1 MNSSANIAIVEDTP
15 DVREFLCDII
25 SAEPDMQCVST
36 YRNAEEAI
44 LGLPKEKVDIVIVD
58 IGLPGHKNGI
68 DLVRELKPL
77 FDERFLKDPRKPQ
90 VQFMMYTV
98 FEHPDKIYESL
109 RVGASGYILKS
120 DRSIQIIDAVRDLR
134 LDRSP
139 ISSSIARILINDIQR
154 PMEPALEIAQLTKAE
169 YKVLELLA
177 KGLLYKEIADELGI
191 KEGTVK
197 VHVHHMYEKL
207 HVQNRTEAVLVYLKK
222 QEMRGG

>member
-44 LGLPKEKVDIVIVD
+44 IALPKENVDIVIVD
-58 IGLPGHKNGI
+58 IGLPGNKNGI
-68 DLVRELKPL
+68 DLVRELKPM

-98 FEHPDKIYESL
+98 FEHPDQIFESL

>member
-1 MNSSANIAIVEDTP
+1 MNATTSIAVVEDTP
-15 DVREFLCDII
+15 DVREYLCDLIN
-25 SAEPDMQCVST
+25 AEPDMQCITT
-36 YRNAEEAI
+36 YRNAEEA
-44 LGLPKEKVDIVIVD
+44 LTGLPKDNIEIVIVD
-58 IGLPGHKNGI
+58 IGLPGNKNGI
-68 DLVRELKPL
+68 DLVRELKPV

-120 DRSIQIIDAVRDLR
+120 DRSIQIIDALRDLHNG
-134 LDRSP
+134 RSP

>member
-1 MNSSANIAIVEDTP
+1 MTNTLSVALVEDTV
-15 DVREFLCDII
+15 DVREFLCDLIN
-25 SAEPDMQCVST
+25 AEPDMTCSVI
-36 YRNAEEAI
+36 YRNAEEAL
-44 LGLPKEKVDIVIVD
+44 LGLPNDKVDIVIVD
-58 IGLPGHKNGI
+58 IGLPGQKSGI

-77 FDERFLKDPRKPQ
+77 FDTRFLKDPGRPQ

-98 FEHPDKIYESL
+98 FEHPDKIFESL

-120 DRSIQIIDAVRDLR
+120 DKSMQIIDALRDLSQG
-134 LDRSP
+134 RSP
-139 ISSSIARILINDIQR
+139 ISSSIARILISDIQR
-154 PMEPALEIAQLTKAE
+154 PLEPAMEIAQLTKQE

-191 KEGTVK
+191 REGTVK

-222 QEMRGG
+222 QELRGG